1 MATKT
6 TTKSI
11 FDKRYA
17 DMIDEFVKLR
27 KDKELTQRDLA
38 KLLHV
43 SNCCVARIE
52 TRERRVD
59 LIEIIDY
66 LRALGLSNA
75 EIIDFISV
83 IVEKC

>member
-11 FDKRYA
+11 FDARYSLL
-17 DMIDEFVKLR
+17 IDQFVALR
-27 KDKELTQRDLA
+27 KSKGLSQRDLA
-38 KLLHV
+38 KRLGV

-59 LIEIIDY
+59 VIEIIDY
-66 LRALGLSNA
+66 LRALGLTDA
-75 EIIDFISV
+75 EIAAFLAV
-83 IVEKC
+83 IINKH